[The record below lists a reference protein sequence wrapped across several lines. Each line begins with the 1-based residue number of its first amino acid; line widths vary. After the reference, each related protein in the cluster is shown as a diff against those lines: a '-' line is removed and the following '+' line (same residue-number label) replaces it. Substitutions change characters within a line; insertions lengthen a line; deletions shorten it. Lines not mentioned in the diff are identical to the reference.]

1 MRSLAIFTLLVFVL
15 VGCGYHVPKAGDPWA
30 GQGGQT
36 LHVKLFANQTLEP
49 YADSAVTDEVSA
61 QLSRSRL
68 FELSENHDG
77 ADLFLDGAV
86 VAFSSQALAYDT
98 TDRISEYSASMT
110 VRARLV
116 RRSDGVVLW
125 QDEFARSETY
135 SAIGNKSA
143 RQDAESLAA
152 RVVARRIAEDL
163 VARLQTGF

>member
-1 MRSLAIFTLLVFVL
+1 MRYLVLTVSIVFLLG
-15 VGCGYHVPKAGDPWA
+15 GCGYHVPKAGDPWA

-36 LHVKLFANQTLEP
+36 LYVKLFVNQTLEP
-49 YADSAVTDEVSA
+49 YADSAVSDEISA

-68 FELSENHDG
+68 FELSENSA
-77 ADLFLDGAV
+77 ADLMLDGAV

-98 TDRISEYSASMT
+98 ADRISEYSASMT

-116 RRSDGVVLW
+116 RRSDGAVLW

-135 SAIGNKSA
+135 ASAADKSL